1 MKNSISELAENFNLK
16 PTLNFIS
23 NQACE
28 CAKNTALN
36 SASNAAFACVKNT
49 APDGTVNF
57 AFACRFKRNFKFQ
70 NADVRLN
77 SIRGR
82 NLKFYPTSAGFAACN
97 RASAGFA
104 VHSLVAP
111 YSALRVRNRVRNI
124 EKKAA
129 LNLAALVLNLKSAQI
144 PSCAESKALNSV
156 NASAINSYGNSARN
170 FRRNFILNFAE
181 NSTHSSVNSASSL
194 SRASTVDEPNLS
206 SAKSLAD
213 AHTRRLKENFTEIIA
228 KGCGSAHTPQSFGL
242 KNFKARNF
250 AKKSNSAQNSSSARS
265 LNSAQNFD
273 FSQSS
278 NSTQSPAAA
287 QNSASTQN
295 SNSTQS
301 FGQNSNS
308 AQSRAQNPV
317 PPSRLWDLGLLFV
330 AIVWGCTF
338 VPVQRALHS
347 GDVFSFLFWR
357 FLAASIFTY
366 LACLRFGV
374 KFDRGTIRRGVFCGL
389 MLFCDFSCQ
398 TIALDYALSSTV
410 AFILGLNVV
419 IVPFLMLAFFG
430 KKVGAS
436 AFGGAVVALLG
447 LYFLSGAS
455 GAVGFGI
462 GERLTL
468 ISAFAYAL
476 HIVFTG
482 VCARKSNL
490 YGFVIV
496 QFICVCVCALIA
508 AVFAPHAEFE
518 GEIKV
523 LGNLIFSPSFDF
535 VFALVL
541 TSIFATVAAFVIQ
554 TMAQNRGVSEIK
566 TVLIFAL
573 EPVSAG
579 VMGYAFGEKLSALQ
593 ILGAALILAGIL
605 LSELGGL
612 LGAKFA
618 KDRACKKTD
627 RGN

>member
-16 PTLNFIS
+16 PALNFIS

-28 CAKNTALN
+28 RAKNTAPGG
-36 SASNAAFACVKNT
+36 K
-49 APDGTVNF
+49 VNF
-57 AFACRFKRNFKFQ
+57 APAPYLKRNFKFQ
-70 NADVRLN
+70 DANVRLN

-82 NLKFYPTSAGFAACN
+82 NLKFDPALPTFAVRNLVALYSAPHVKNIERKSALNFAA
-97 RASAGFA
+97 
-104 VHSLVAP
+104 L
-111 YSALRVRNRVRNI
+111 
-124 EKKAA
+124 A
-129 LNLAALVLNLKSAQI
+129 LNLNPAQDM
-144 PSCAESKALNSV
+144 SRTENKALNSAKSPET
-156 NASAINSYGNSARN
+156 NPCENSARN
-170 FRRNFILNFAE
+170 FKRNFILNFAK
-181 NSTHSSVNSASSL
+181 NSTHSGANSASPL
-194 SRASTVDEPNLS
+194 SRASAANDPNLILV
-206 SAKSLAD
+206 KSLAD
-213 AHTRRLKENFTEIIA
+213 ANTRRSKKNFTKVIA
-228 KGCGSAHTPQSFGL
+228 NDPCSASTPQSFNCGS
-242 KNFKARNF
+242 ARNPGTPQNSNATQNF
-250 AKKSNSAQNSSSARS
+250 NSAKNLNSTQSSNSAQ
-265 LNSAQNFD
+265 
-273 FSQSS
+273 
-278 NSTQSPAAA
+278 
-287 QNSASTQN
+287 
-295 SNSTQS
+295 S
-301 FGQNSNS
+301 FRQNSNS
-308 AQSRAQNPV
+308 AQSHAQNSV

-374 KFDRGTIRRGVFCGL
+374 KFDRGTIGRGVFCGL

-419 IVPFLMLAFFG
+419 IVPFLMFAFFG

-508 AVFAPHAEFE
+508 AVFTPHAEFE
-518 GEIKV
+518 GEIRV

-579 VMGYAFGEKLSALQ
+579 IMGYAFGEKLSALQ

-618 KDRACKKTD
+618 KDRACEKAD
-627 RGN
+627 RGD

>member
-1 MKNSISELAENFNLK
+1 M
-16 PTLNFIS
+16 
-23 NQACE
+23 
-28 CAKNTALN
+28 
-36 SASNAAFACVKNT
+36 
-49 APDGTVNF
+49 
-57 AFACRFKRNFKFQ
+57 
-70 NADVRLN
+70 
-77 SIRGR
+77 
-82 NLKFYPTSAGFAACN
+82 
-97 RASAGFA
+97 
-104 VHSLVAP
+104 
-111 YSALRVRNRVRNI
+111 
-124 EKKAA
+124 
-129 LNLAALVLNLKSAQI
+129 
-144 PSCAESKALNSV
+144 
-156 NASAINSYGNSARN
+156 
-170 FRRNFILNFAE
+170 
-181 NSTHSSVNSASSL
+181 
-194 SRASTVDEPNLS
+194 
-206 SAKSLAD
+206 
-213 AHTRRLKENFTEIIA
+213 
-228 KGCGSAHTPQSFGL
+228 

-250 AKKSNSAQNSSSARS
+250 AKKSNLAENSSSARS

-273 FSQSS
+273 FAQSS
-278 NSTQSPAAA
+278 DSTQSPATA

-308 AQSRAQNPV
+308 AQNPAQNPA

-374 KFDRGTIRRGVFCGL
+374 KFDRGTIGRGVFCGL

-430 KKVGAS
+430 KKIAAS

-468 ISAFAYAL
+468 VSAFAYAL

-508 AVFAPHAEFE
+508 AVFTPHAEFE

-593 ILGAALILAGIL
+593 ILAAALILAGIL
-605 LSELGGL
+605 LSELGGI

-618 KDRACKKTD
+618 KDRACEKAD
-627 RGN
+627 RGD

>member
-1 MKNSISELAENFNLK
+1 MKNSIPELAENFNSK
-16 PTLNFIS
+16 SVLNFIS

-28 CAKNTALN
+28 RAKNTAPGG
-36 SASNAAFACVKNT
+36 AI
-49 APDGTVNF
+49 NF
-57 AFACRFKRNFKFQ
+57 APTPCLKRNFKFQ
-70 NADVRLN
+70 DTAAELN
-77 SIRGR
+77 FMSVR
-82 NLKFYPTSAGFAACN
+82 NLKFYPTSAGFAARN
-97 RASAGFA
+97 RASVSFA

-111 YSALRVRNRVRNI
+111 YSAPRVKNLER
-124 EKKAA
+124 KSALSSAA
-129 LNLAALVLNLKSAQI
+129 LALNLKSAQI
-144 PSCAESKALNSV
+144 PNCAENKALNFAKV
-156 NASAINSYGNSARN
+156 SAINPYENSARN
-170 FRRNFILNFAE
+170 FRRNFILNCAE
-181 NSTHSSVNSASSL
+181 NSTHSDANSASSL
-194 SRASTVDEPNLS
+194 NRASTVNDSNLS
-206 SAKSLAD
+206 SAKSLAA
-213 AHTRRLKENFTEIIA
+213 AHTRRLKKNFTEAIA
-228 KGCGSAHTPQSFGL
+228 NDPTSAHAPQSFRL
-242 KNFKARNF
+242 KNFKVRNF
-250 AKKSNSAQNSSSARS
+250 AKKSNLTQNSSSARS

-273 FSQSS
+273 FAQSS
-278 NSTQSPAAA
+278 NSTQSPVAA
-287 QNSASTQN
+287 QNSTSTQN
-295 SNSTQS
+295 YTQSSNSEQS
-301 FGQNSNS
+301 FGQNSSS
-308 AQSRAQNPV
+308 AQSRAQNPA

-374 KFDRGTIRRGVFCGL
+374 KFDRGTIGRGVFCGL

-579 VMGYAFGEKLSALQ
+579 IMGYAFGEKLSALQ

-618 KDRACKKTD
+618 KDRACEKAD
-627 RGN
+627 

>member
-1 MKNSISELAENFNLK
+1 MKNSISELAENFNSK
-16 PTLNFIS
+16 SALNFIS
-23 NQACE
+23 NQTC
-28 CAKNTALN
+28 KR
-36 SASNAAFACVKNT
+36 VKDT
-49 APDGTVNF
+49 APGGVINF
-57 AFACRFKRNFKFQ
+57 APASRFKRNFKFKD
-70 NADVRLN
+70 ATAELN
-77 SIRGR
+77 FISVR
-82 NLKFYPTSAGFAACN
+82 NLKFYPTSAGFAARN
-97 RASAGFA
+97 RASVGFA

-111 YSALRVRNRVRNI
+111 YSAPRVRNI
-124 EKKAA
+124 EKKVT
-129 LNLAALVLNLKSAQI
+129 LNFAALVPNLNSAQI
-144 PSCAESKALNSV
+144 LNCAENKALNS
-156 NASAINSYGNSARN
+156 AKAPTINPCENSARN
-170 FRRNFILNFAE
+170 FKRNFILNCAE
-181 NSTHSSVNSASSL
+181 NFTCNGANSASSL
-194 SRASTVDEPNLS
+194 SRASVVDDPNLS
-206 SAKSLAD
+206 SAKSHVA
-213 AHTRRLKENFTEIIA
+213 AHMRRSKKNFTDIIA
-228 KGCGSAHTPQSFGL
+228 KGHGFAQALQGFGL
-242 KNFKARNF
+242 KNFEARNF
-250 AKKSNSAQNSSSARS
+250 AKKSNSAENSSSARS

-273 FSQSS
+273 FAQSS

-287 QNSASTQN
+287 QNSAFTQS
-295 SNSTQS
+295 SNSAQS
-301 FGQNSNS
+301 FGQNSSS
-308 AQSRAQNPV
+308 AQNRAQNPV

-374 KFDRGTIRRGVFCGL
+374 KFDRGTIGRGVFCGL

-419 IVPFLMLAFFG
+419 IVPFLMLTFFG

-496 QFICVCVCALIA
+496 QFVCVCVCALIA
-508 AVFAPHAEFE
+508 AVFTPHAEFE

-554 TMAQNRGVSEIK
+554 TMAQNCGVSEIK

-579 VMGYAFGEKLSALQ
+579 IMGYAFGEKLSALQ

-612 LGAKFA
+612 LGAMFA
-618 KDRACKKTD
+618 KDRACEKTD
-627 RGN
+627 RGD

>member
-1 MKNSISELAENFNLK
+1 MKNSISELAENFNSK
-16 PTLNFIS
+16 SALNFIS

-28 CAKNTALN
+28 CAKNTTSGGA
-36 SASNAAFACVKNT
+36 
-49 APDGTVNF
+49 VNF
-57 AFACRFKRNFKFQ
+57 APAPYLKRNFKFQ
-70 NADVRLN
+70 YAAAELN
-77 SIRGR
+77 FMSRR
-82 NLKFYPTSAGFAACN
+82 NLKFYPASVGFTACN
-97 RASAGFA
+97 RASASFA
-104 VHSLVAP
+104 AHSLVAP
-111 YSALRVRNRVRNI
+111 YSALRVKNLER
-124 EKKAA
+124 KSALSSAA
-129 LNLAALVLNLKSAQI
+129 LSPNLKSAQI
-144 PSCAESKALNSV
+144 PNCVENKALNFAKASV
-156 NASAINSYGNSARN
+156 INLRKNSAKN
-170 FRRNFILNFAE
+170 FKRNFILNFAE
-181 NSTHSSVNSASSL
+181 NSTHSGTNSASLL
-194 SRASTVDEPNLS
+194 SRASVVDEPNLS
-206 SAKSLAD
+206 LAKSLAA
-213 AHTRRLKENFTEIIA
+213 AHTRRLKKNFTEIIA
-228 KGCGSAHTPQSFGL
+228 KGHGSVHMPQSFGL

-250 AKKSNSAQNSSSARS
+250 AKKSNSAENSSSARS

-273 FSQSS
+273 FARSS

-295 SNSTQS
+295 CTQSSNSTQS

-308 AQSRAQNPV
+308 AQNPAQNPA

-374 KFDRGTIRRGVFCGL
+374 KFDRGTIGRGVFCGL

-455 GAVGFGI
+455 GAVRFGI

-468 ISAFAYAL
+468 VSAFAYAL

-496 QFICVCVCALIA
+496 QFLCVCVCALIA

-579 VMGYAFGEKLSALQ
+579 IMGYAFGEKLGALQ
-593 ILGAALILAGIL
+593 IFDAALILAGIL

-618 KDRACKKTD
+618 KDRACEKAD
-627 RGN
+627 RGD

>member
-1 MKNSISELAENFNLK
+1 MKNSILEPAEIFNSK
-16 PTLNFIS
+16 PALNFIS
-23 NQACE
+23 NRVRE
-28 CAKNTALN
+28 CANNTTRGD
-36 SASNAAFACVKNT
+36 AA
-49 APDGTVNF
+49 NF
-57 AFACRFKRNFKFQ
+57 APAPCFKRNFKFQ
-70 NADVRLN
+70 DADARLN

-82 NLKFYPTSAGFAACN
+82 NLKFYPASAGFAARN
-97 RASAGFA
+97 RASCD
-104 VHSLVAP
+104 
-111 YSALRVRNRVRNI
+111 
-124 EKKAA
+124 
-129 LNLAALVLNLKSAQI
+129 LAALYSAPHVKNIERKST
-144 PSCAESKALNSV
+144 LNSV
-156 NASAINSYGNSARN
+156 KVSVINPCKNSTRN
-170 FRRNFILNFAE
+170 FRQNFILNFMG
-181 NSTHSSVNSASSL
+181 NSTHSGANSASSL
-194 SRASTVDEPNLS
+194 NRASVVDEPNLS
-206 SAKSLAD
+206 PAKSLAT
-213 AHTRRLKENFTEIIA
+213 AHMRRLKKNFTDILANDPVSASAPQPQRSNYGAALSPGAPQNFNTTQNFNSA
-228 KGCGSAHTPQSFGL
+228 KNLNSTKS
-242 KNFKARNF
+242 
-250 AKKSNSAQNSSSARS
+250 SNSA
-265 LNSAQNFD
+265 
-273 FSQSS
+273 
-278 NSTQSPAAA
+278 
-287 QNSASTQN
+287 
-295 SNSTQS
+295 QS
-301 FGQNSNS
+301 FGQNSS
-308 AQSRAQNPV
+308 SVRSRAQNPA

-374 KFDRGTIRRGVFCGL
+374 KFDRGTIGRGVFCGL

-430 KKVGAS
+430 KKIAAS
-436 AFGGAVVALLG
+436 AFGGAATALLG

-468 ISAFAYAL
+468 VSAFAYAL

-508 AVFAPHAEFE
+508 AVFTPHAEFE

-579 VMGYAFGEKLSALQ
+579 IMGYAFGEKLSALQ

-618 KDRACKKTD
+618 KDRACEKAD
-627 RGN
+627 RGD

>member
-28 CAKNTALN
+28 CAKNTAP
-36 SASNAAFACVKNT
+36 SGA
-49 APDGTVNF
+49 VNF
-57 AFACRFKRNFKFQ
+57 APTPYLKRNFKFQ
-70 NADVRLN
+70 DAAAELN
-77 SIRGR
+77 FMSVR
-82 NLKFYPTSAGFAACN
+82 NLKFYPTSAGFAARN
-97 RASAGFA
+97 RASVGFA

-111 YSALRVRNRVRNI
+111 YSALRVKNLER
-124 EKKAA
+124 KSALSSAA
-129 LNLAALVLNLKSAQI
+129 LAPNLKSAKI
-144 PSCAESKALNSV
+144 PNCVENKALNS
-156 NASAINSYGNSARN
+156 AKAYKTDPCENSAKN
-170 FRRNFILNFAE
+170 FKRNFILNCAE
-181 NSTHSSVNSASSL
+181 NFTCNGANSASSL
-194 SRASTVDEPNLS
+194 NRASAVDEPNLS
-206 SAKSLAD
+206 PAKSLAA
-213 AHTRRLKENFTEIIA
+213 AHTRRLKKNFTEIIA
-228 KGCGSAHTPQSFGL
+228 KDHGSAHAPQSFGL

-250 AKKSNSAQNSSSARS
+250 AKKSNSAENSSSARS
-265 LNSAQNFD
+265 LNFAQNFD
-273 FSQSS
+273 FAQSS
-278 NSTQSPAAA
+278 DSTQSPAAA

-295 SNSTQS
+295 CTQSSNSEQS

-308 AQSRAQNPV
+308 AQNPAQNPA

-374 KFDRGTIRRGVFCGL
+374 KFDRGTIGRGVFCGL

-468 ISAFAYAL
+468 VSAFAYVL

-523 LGNLIFSPSFDF
+523 LRNLIFSPSFDF

-579 VMGYAFGEKLSALQ
+579 IMGYAFGEKLSALQ

-618 KDRACKKTD
+618 KDRACEKAD
-627 RGN
+627 RGD

>member
-1 MKNSISELAENFNLK
+1 MKNSISELAENFDSK
-16 PTLNFIS
+16 SALNFIS
-23 NQACE
+23 NRVHE
-28 CAKNTALN
+28 CANNTARGG
-36 SASNAAFACVKNT
+36 A
-49 APDGTVNF
+49 VNF
-57 AFACRFKRNFKFQ
+57 APASRFKRNFKFKD
-70 NADVRLN
+70 AAAELN
-77 SIRGR
+77 FMSVR
-82 NLKFYPTSAGFAACN
+82 NLKFYP
-97 RASAGFA
+97 ASVGFA
-104 VHSLVAP
+104 VHNRTSVGFAVHNLVAL
-111 YSALRVRNRVRNI
+111 YSAPRVRNI
-124 EKKAA
+124 ERKSALNSAA
-129 LNLAALVLNLKSAQI
+129 LALNLKSAQI
-144 PSCAESKALNSV
+144 PSCAENKALNPAKS
-156 NASAINSYGNSARN
+156 SKTDPCENSAKN
-170 FRRNFILNFAE
+170 FKRNFILNFIG
-181 NSTHSSVNSASSL
+181 NSTHSGANSASSL
-194 SRASTVDEPNLS
+194 NRASVVDEPNLS
-206 SAKSLAD
+206 PAKSLAA
-213 AHTRRLKENFTEIIA
+213 AHTRRSKKNFTEVIA
-228 KGCGSAHTPQSFGL
+228 SDHGSAHTPQSFGL
-242 KNFKARNF
+242 KNFKVRNF

-273 FSQSS
+273 FAQSS

-295 SNSTQS
+295 YTKSSNSAQS

-308 AQSRAQNPV
+308 AQSRAQNPA

-374 KFDRGTIRRGVFCGL
+374 KFDRGTIGRGVFCGL

-618 KDRACKKTD
+618 KDRACKKAD
-627 RGN
+627 RGD

>member
-1 MKNSISELAENFNLK
+1 MKNSISELAENFNSK
-16 PTLNFIS
+16 SALNFIS
-23 NQACE
+23 NRVRE
-28 CAKNTALN
+28 CANNTARGG
-36 SASNAAFACVKNT
+36 AA
-49 APDGTVNF
+49 NF
-57 AFACRFKRNFKFQ
+57 APASRFKRNFKFQ
-70 NADVRLN
+70 DAVAELN
-77 SIRGR
+77 FIRGR
-82 NLKFYPTSAGFAACN
+82 NLKFYPTSAGFAVRN
-97 RASAGFA
+97 RASVGFA

-111 YSALRVRNRVRNI
+111 YSAPRVKNLKR
-124 EKKAA
+124 KSA
-129 LNLAALVLNLKSAQI
+129 LSSATLSRNLKSAQI
-144 PSCAESKALNSV
+144 LSCAENKALNS
-156 NASAINSYGNSARN
+156 AKSPTINPCENSARN
-170 FRRNFILNFAE
+170 FKRNFILNFAE
-181 NSTHSSVNSASSL
+181 NFTCNGADSESSL
-194 SRASTVDEPNLS
+194 NRASAVDEPNLS
-206 SAKSLAD
+206 PAKNLAA
-213 AHTRRLKENFTEIIA
+213 AHTRRLKKNFTELIA
-228 KGCGSAHTPQSFGL
+228 KGHGSAHAPQGFNYG
-242 KNFKARNF
+242 
-250 AKKSNSAQNSSSARS
+250 SALSPGASQNS
-265 LNSAQNFD
+265 N
-273 FSQSS
+273 
-278 NSTQSPAAA
+278 T
-287 QNSASTQN
+287 TQN
-295 SNSTQS
+295 SNSAKNLNSTQSSNSVQS
-301 FGQNSNS
+301 FGQNSSS
-308 AQSRAQNPV
+308 AQSRAQNPA

-338 VPVQRALHS
+338 VPVQQALHS

-374 KFDRGTIRRGVFCGL
+374 KFDRGTIGRGVFCGL

-436 AFGGAVVALLG
+436 AFGGAVVAFLG

-468 ISAFAYAL
+468 VSAFAYAL

-496 QFICVCVCALIA
+496 QFICVCICTLIA
-508 AVFAPHAEFE
+508 AVFTPHAEFE
-518 GEIKV
+518 GEIRV
-523 LGNLIFSPSFDF
+523 VGNLIFSPNFDF

-618 KDRACKKTD
+618 KDRACEKAD
-627 RGN
+627 RGD

>member
-1 MKNSISELAENFNLK
+1 MKNSISEPAENFNSK
-16 PTLNFIS
+16 SALNFILDPVR
-23 NQACE
+23 E
-28 CAKNTALN
+28 RAKNTALN
-36 SASNAAFACVKNT
+36 SASNAAFACAKNT
-49 APDGTVNF
+49 ARGGAVNF
-57 AFACRFKRNFKFQ
+57 ASTLRFKRNFKFQ
-70 NADVRLN
+70 DAVAELN
-77 SIRGR
+77 FIRGR
-82 NLKFYPTSAGFAACN
+82 NLKFYPASAGFAARN
-97 RASAGFA
+97 
-104 VHSLVAP
+104 LVAL
-111 YSALRVRNRVRNI
+111 YSAPRVRNI
-124 EKKAA
+124 ERKSALNSAALA
-129 LNLAALVLNLKSAQI
+129 LNLKPTQI
-144 PSCAESKALNSV
+144 PSCAENKTLNSIKSPKT
-156 NASAINSYGNSARN
+156 NPCENSARN
-170 FRRNFILNFAE
+170 FKRNFILNFTK
-181 NSTHSSVNSASSL
+181 NSTRDGANSADLPSRSSAVNNL
-194 SRASTVDEPNLS
+194 NLS
-206 SAKSLAD
+206 FAK
-213 AHTRRLKENFTEIIA
+213 RRAAACVQRSKKNFTNVLA
-228 KGCGSAHTPQSFGL
+228 NDPCSASTPQSFNYSPARSPGTPRNSNTTQ
-242 KNFKARNF
+242 NF
-250 AKKSNSAQNSSSARS
+250 NSAKN
-265 LNSAQNFD
+265 LNST
-273 FSQSS
+273 QSS
-278 NSTQSPAAA
+278 NSA
-287 QNSASTQN
+287 
-295 SNSTQS
+295 QS
-301 FGQNSNS
+301 FGQNSS
-308 AQSRAQNPV
+308 SVRSRAQNPV

-374 KFDRGTIRRGVFCGL
+374 KFDRGTIGRGVFCGL

-419 IVPFLMLAFFG
+419 IVPFLMLTFFG

-455 GAVGFGI
+455 SVGFGI

-468 ISAFAYAL
+468 VSAFAYAL

-508 AVFAPHAEFE
+508 AVFTPHAQFE
-518 GEIKV
+518 GEIRV
-523 LGNLIFSPSFDF
+523 VGNLIFSPSFDF

-618 KDRACKKTD
+618 KDRACEKAD
-627 RGN
+627 RGD

>member
-1 MKNSISELAENFNLK
+1 MKNSISEPAENFNSK
-16 PTLNFIS
+16 SALNFIS
-23 NQACE
+23 DPVRKR
-28 CAKNTALN
+28 AKNTALN
-36 SASNAAFACVKNT
+36 STSNVAFTCAKNT
-49 APDGTVNF
+49 APDGAVNF
-57 AFACRFKRNFKFQ
+57 APASRFKRNFKFQ
-70 NADVRLN
+70 DANVRLN

-82 NLKFYPTSAGFAACN
+82 NLKFDPASAGFAARN
-97 RASAGFA
+97 RASYELA
-104 VHSLVAP
+104 AP
-111 YSALRVRNRVRNI
+111 YSAPYVKNPGRKSALSS
-124 EKKAA
+124 AALA
-129 LNLAALVLNLKSAQI
+129 LNLKPAQI
-144 PSCAESKALNSV
+144 PSYAENRALNS
-156 NASAINSYGNSARN
+156 AKFSKTDPCKNSTKN
-170 FRRNFILNFAE
+170 FKRNFILNFAE
-181 NSTHSSVNSASSL
+181 NSTHSGTNSASLL
-194 SRASTVDEPNLS
+194 SRASVVDELNLS
-206 SAKSLAD
+206 PTKSLAA
-213 AHTRRLKENFTEIIA
+213 AHTRRLKKNFTKVIA
-228 KGCGSAHTPQSFGL
+228 NDPCSASTPQSFNYGAARSHGAPQ
-242 KNFKARNF
+242 NFNTTQNF
-250 AKKSNSAQNSSSARS
+250 NSAKN
-265 LNSAQNFD
+265 LN
-273 FSQSS
+273 
-278 NSTQSPAAA
+278 
-287 QNSASTQN
+287 STQN
-295 SNSTQS
+295 SDSAQS

-308 AQSRAQNPV
+308 VQNHAQNPA

-374 KFDRGTIRRGVFCGL
+374 KFDRGTIGRGAFCGL

-419 IVPFLMLAFFG
+419 IVPFLMLTFFG

-508 AVFAPHAEFE
+508 AVFTPHAEFE

-579 VMGYAFGEKLSALQ
+579 IMGYAFGEKLSALQ

-618 KDRACKKTD
+618 KDRAYEKAD
-627 RGN
+627 RGD

>member
-1 MKNSISELAENFNLK
+1 MKNSISELAENFNSK
-16 PTLNFIS
+16 STLNFIS

-28 CAKNTALN
+28 RAKNTA
-36 SASNAAFACVKNT
+36 SGGA
-49 APDGTVNF
+49 VNF
-57 AFACRFKRNFKFQ
+57 ALASRFKRNFKFKD
-70 NADVRLN
+70 ATAELN
-77 SIRGR
+77 FIRGR
-82 NLKFYPTSAGFAACN
+82 NLKFYPASAGFAARN
-97 RASAGFA
+97 RASVGFV
-104 VHSLVAP
+104 VHSLVAF
-111 YSALRVRNRVRNI
+111 YSALRVKNLKR
-124 EKKAA
+124 KPA
-129 LNLAALVLNLKSAQI
+129 LNSATLVLNLKSVQI
-144 PSCAESKALNSV
+144 PNCAENKALNSAKV
-156 NASAINSYGNSARN
+156 SAINPCENSARN
-170 FRRNFILNFAE
+170 FKRNFILNCAE
-181 NSTHSSVNSASSL
+181 NSTHSGANSSSL
-194 SRASTVDEPNLS
+194 LSCASAVDEPNLS
-206 SAKSLAD
+206 LAKSLDA
-213 AHTRRLKENFTEIIA
+213 AHTRRLKKNFTELIA
-228 KGCGSAHTPQSFGL
+228 SGHGSAHAPQSFGL
-242 KNFKARNF
+242 KNFKVRNF

-273 FSQSS
+273 FAQSS

-295 SNSTQS
+295 YTKSSNFAQS

-308 AQSRAQNPV
+308 VQSRAQNPV

-374 KFDRGTIRRGVFCGL
+374 KFDRGTIGRGVFCGL

-508 AVFAPHAEFE
+508 AVFTPHAQFE

-618 KDRACKKTD
+618 KDRACKKAD
-627 RGN
+627 RGD

>member
-1 MKNSISELAENFNLK
+1 MKNSILEPAENFNSK
-16 PTLNFIS
+16 PALNFIS
-23 NQACE
+23 NQTCE
-28 CAKNTALN
+28 RAKNTAPGG
-36 SASNAAFACVKNT
+36 K
-49 APDGTVNF
+49 VNF
-57 AFACRFKRNFKFQ
+57 APASRFKRNFEFKD
-70 NADVRLN
+70 ATAELN
-77 SIRGR
+77 FMSVR
-82 NLKFYPTSAGFAACN
+82 NLKFYPASAGFAARN
-97 RASAGFA
+97 SASVGFA
-104 VHSLVAP
+104 VHNLVAL
-111 YSALRVRNRVRNI
+111 YSAPRVRNI
-124 EKKAA
+124 ERKSALHFAA
-129 LNLAALVLNLKSAQI
+129 LALNLKSAQDM
-144 PSCAESKALNSV
+144 SRTENKALNSAKV
-156 NASAINSYGNSARN
+156 SVINPCENFARN
-170 FRRNFILNFAE
+170 FKRNFILNFAE
-181 NSTHSSVNSASSL
+181 NFTHSGANSASPL
-194 SRASTVDEPNLS
+194 SRASVVDELNLS
-206 SAKSLAD
+206 PAKSLAT
-213 AHTRRLKENFTEIIA
+213 AHMRRSK
-228 KGCGSAHTPQSFGL
+228 
-242 KNFKARNF
+242 KNFIETLANDPASASAPQPQRSNYGAALSHGAPQNSNTTQNF
-250 AKKSNSAQNSSSARS
+250 NSAKN
-265 LNSAQNFD
+265 LNST
-273 FSQSS
+273 QSS
-278 NSTQSPAAA
+278 NSA
-287 QNSASTQN
+287 
-295 SNSTQS
+295 QS

-308 AQSRAQNPV
+308 TQNHAQNPV

-374 KFDRGTIRRGVFCGL
+374 KFDRGTIGRGVFCGL

-455 GAVGFGI
+455 AVGFGI

-468 ISAFAYAL
+468 VSAFAYAL

-508 AVFAPHAEFE
+508 AVFTPHVQFE
-518 GEIKV
+518 GEIRV
-523 LGNLIFSPSFDF
+523 VGNLIFSLNFDF

-579 VMGYAFGEKLSALQ
+579 IMGYTFGEKLSALQ

-618 KDRACKKTD
+618 KNRACEKAD
-627 RGN
+627 RGD

>member
-1 MKNSISELAENFNLK
+1 MKNSIPEPAENFNSG
-16 PTLNFIS
+16 PALNFILDPVR
-23 NQACE
+23 E
-28 CAKNTALN
+28 RAKNTALN
-36 SASNAAFACVKNT
+36 SASNAAFACVKDT
-49 APDGTVNF
+49 ARGDAANF
-57 AFACRFKRNFKFQ
+57 APVLCLKRNFKFQ
-70 NADVRLN
+70 DADVRLN
-77 SIRGR
+77 FICGR
-82 NLKFYPTSAGFAACN
+82 NLKFYPALAGFAA
-97 RASAGFA
+97 R
-104 VHSLVAP
+104 SLVAL
-111 YSALRVRNRVRNI
+111 YSASHVKNLERKSALSSAVL
-124 EKKAA
+124 A
-129 LNLAALVLNLKSAQI
+129 LNLKPAQI
-144 PSCAESKALNSV
+144 PSCAETEALNSAKV
-156 NASAINSYGNSARN
+156 SVINPCENFARN
-170 FRRNFILNFAE
+170 FKQNFILNFAK
-181 NSTHSSVNSASSL
+181 NFTRDGANSAYSL
-194 SRASTVDEPNLS
+194 SRASAANDPNLS
-206 SAKSLAD
+206 LAKSLA
-213 AHTRRLKENFTEIIA
+213 AAYTQRSEKNFTEVLA
-228 KGCGSAHTPQSFGL
+228 NDPCSASAPQSFNYG
-242 KNFKARNF
+242 
-250 AKKSNSAQNSSSARS
+250 SARS
-265 LNSAQNFD
+265 HGAPQNFNTTQNFNSAKNLNST
-273 FSQSS
+273 QSS
-278 NSTQSPAAA
+278 NSTN
-287 QNSASTQN
+287 NSDFAKNSNSTQN
-295 SNSTQS
+295 SDSAQS

-374 KFDRGTIRRGVFCGL
+374 KFDRGTIGRGVFCGL

-430 KKVGAS
+430 KKIGAS
-436 AFGGAVVALLG
+436 AFGGAATALLG

-455 GAVGFGI
+455 AVGFGI

-508 AVFAPHAEFE
+508 AVFVPHAEFE

-523 LGNLIFSPSFDF
+523 LGNLIFSPSSDF

-579 VMGYAFGEKLSALQ
+579 IMGYAFGEKLSALQ

-618 KDRACKKTD
+618 KDRACEKAD
-627 RGN
+627 RGD

>member
-1 MKNSISELAENFNLK
+1 MS
-16 PTLNFIS
+16 
-23 NQACE
+23 
-28 CAKNTALN
+28 
-36 SASNAAFACVKNT
+36 V
-49 APDGTVNF
+49 
-57 AFACRFKRNFKFQ
+57 
-70 NADVRLN
+70 
-77 SIRGR
+77 R
-82 NLKFYPTSAGFAACN
+82 NLKFYPTSAGFAARN

-104 VHSLVAP
+104 VHNLVAL
-111 YSALRVRNRVRNI
+111 YSAPRVRNI
-124 EKKAA
+124 ERKSALNSAA
-129 LNLAALVLNLKSAQI
+129 LALNLKSAQI
-144 PSCAESKALNSV
+144 PSCAENKALNPAKS
-156 NASAINSYGNSARN
+156 SKTDPCENSAKN
-170 FRRNFILNFAE
+170 FKRNFILNFIG
-181 NSTHSSVNSASSL
+181 NSTHSGANSASSL
-194 SRASTVDEPNLS
+194 NRASVVDEPNLS
-206 SAKSLAD
+206 PAKSLAA
-213 AHTRRLKENFTEIIA
+213 AHTRRSKKNFTEVIA
-228 KGCGSAHTPQSFGL
+228 SDHGSAHTPQSFGL

-250 AKKSNSAQNSSSARS
+250 AKKSNSAENSSSARS
-265 LNSAQNFD
+265 LNFAQNFD
-273 FSQSS
+273 FAQSS
-278 NSTQSPAAA
+278 DSTQSPATA

-295 SNSTQS
+295 YTKSSNSAQS

-374 KFDRGTIRRGVFCGL
+374 KFDRGTIERGVFCGL

-419 IVPFLMLAFFG
+419 IVPFLMLTFFG

-490 YGFVIV
+490 YSFVIV

-518 GEIKV
+518 DEIKV

-618 KDRACKKTD
+618 KDRACEKAD
-627 RGN
+627 RGD

>member
-1 MKNSISELAENFNLK
+1 MKNSISELAENFNSK
-16 PTLNFIS
+16 PALNFIS

-28 CAKNTALN
+28 RAKNTAPGG
-36 SASNAAFACVKNT
+36 K
-49 APDGTVNF
+49 VNF
-57 AFACRFKRNFKFQ
+57 APAPYLKRNFKFQ
-70 NADVRLN
+70 DAAAELN
-77 SIRGR
+77 FIRER
-82 NLKFYPTSAGFAACN
+82 NLKFYPASARFAARN
-97 RASAGFA
+97 RASVSFA

-111 YSALRVRNRVRNI
+111 YSALRVKNLER
-124 EKKAA
+124 KSA
-129 LNLAALVLNLKSAQI
+129 LNFAALVPNLNSAQI
-144 PSCAESKALNSV
+144 PNCAENKALNF
-156 NASAINSYGNSARN
+156 AKAPTINPCENSARN

-181 NSTHSSVNSASSL
+181 NFIRNGANSASSL
-194 SRASTVDEPNLS
+194 SRVSAVNDPNLS
-206 SAKSLAD
+206 PAKSLAA
-213 AHTRRLKENFTEIIA
+213 AHTRRSKKNFTETLVNDPA
-228 KGCGSAHTPQSFGL
+228 SASAPQSFGL
-242 KNFKARNF
+242 KNFKAQNF
-250 AKKSNSAQNSSSARS
+250 AKKSNSAENSSSARS

-273 FSQSS
+273 FAQSS

-295 SNSTQS
+295 CTQSSNSVQS
-301 FGQNSNS
+301 FGQNSSS
-308 AQSRAQNPV
+308 AQSRAQNPA

-374 KFDRGTIRRGVFCGL
+374 KFDRGTIGRGVFCGL

-508 AVFAPHAEFE
+508 AVFVPHAEFE

-523 LGNLIFSPSFDF
+523 LGNLIFSPNFDF

-579 VMGYAFGEKLSALQ
+579 IMGYAFGEKLSALQ

-618 KDRACKKTD
+618 KDRACEKAD
-627 RGN
+627 RGD

>member
-1 MKNSISELAENFNLK
+1 M
-16 PTLNFIS
+16 
-23 NQACE
+23 
-28 CAKNTALN
+28 
-36 SASNAAFACVKNT
+36 
-49 APDGTVNF
+49 
-57 AFACRFKRNFKFQ
+57 
-70 NADVRLN
+70 
-77 SIRGR
+77 
-82 NLKFYPTSAGFAACN
+82 
-97 RASAGFA
+97 
-104 VHSLVAP
+104 
-111 YSALRVRNRVRNI
+111 
-124 EKKAA
+124 
-129 LNLAALVLNLKSAQI
+129 
-144 PSCAESKALNSV
+144 
-156 NASAINSYGNSARN
+156 
-170 FRRNFILNFAE
+170 
-181 NSTHSSVNSASSL
+181 
-194 SRASTVDEPNLS
+194 
-206 SAKSLAD
+206 
-213 AHTRRLKENFTEIIA
+213 
-228 KGCGSAHTPQSFGL
+228 
-242 KNFKARNF
+242 
-250 AKKSNSAQNSSSARS
+250 
-265 LNSAQNFD
+265 
-273 FSQSS
+273 
-278 NSTQSPAAA
+278 
-287 QNSASTQN
+287 
-295 SNSTQS
+295 
-301 FGQNSNS
+301 
-308 AQSRAQNPV
+308 
-317 PPSRLWDLGLLFV
+317 
-330 AIVWGCTF
+330 
-338 VPVQRALHS
+338 
-347 GDVFSFLFWR
+347 
-357 FLAASIFTY
+357 AASIFTY

-374 KFDRGTIRRGVFCGL
+374 KFDRGTIGRGVFCGL

-508 AVFAPHAEFE
+508 AVFTPHAEFE
-518 GEIKV
+518 GEIRV
-523 LGNLIFSPSFDF
+523 VGNLIFSLSFDF

-579 VMGYAFGEKLSALQ
+579 IMGYAFGEKLSALQ

-612 LGAKFA
+612 LGAKFT
-618 KDRACKKTD
+618 KDRACEKAD
-627 RGN
+627 RGD

>member
-1 MKNSISELAENFNLK
+1 MKNSISELAENFNSK
-16 PTLNFIS
+16 PALNFIS

-28 CAKNTALN
+28 RAKNTALN
-36 SASNAAFACVKNT
+36 SASNAAFACAKNT
-49 APDGTVNF
+49 ARGDAANF
-57 AFACRFKRNFKFQ
+57 APVLCLKRNFKFQ
-70 NADVRLN
+70 DAASELN
-77 SIRGR
+77 FIRGR
-82 NLKFYPTSAGFAACN
+82 NLKFYPALAGFAA
-97 RASAGFA
+97 R
-104 VHSLVAP
+104 SLVAP
-111 YSALRVRNRVRNI
+111 YYALRVKNLER
-124 EKKAA
+124 KSALSSAA
-129 LNLAALVLNLKSAQI
+129 LSPNLKSAQI
-144 PSCAESKALNSV
+144 PNCAENKALNSAKV
-156 NASAINSYGNSARN
+156 SIINPCENSARN
-170 FRRNFILNFAE
+170 FKRNFILNFAK
-181 NSTHSSVNSASSL
+181 NSTHSGANSASSL
-194 SRASTVDEPNLS
+194 NRASVANDPNLS
-206 SAKSLAD
+206 LAKSLAV
-213 AHTRRLKENFTEIIA
+213 AYMQRSEKNFTKVLA
-228 KGCGSAHTPQSFGL
+228 NDPCSASAPQSFNYG
-242 KNFKARNF
+242 
-250 AKKSNSAQNSSSARS
+250 SARS
-265 LNSAQNFD
+265 HGAPQNSNAIQNFNSAKNLNST
-273 FSQSS
+273 QSS
-278 NSTQSPAAA
+278 NSTQ
-287 QNSASTQN
+287 NSDS
-295 SNSTQS
+295 SQS

-308 AQSRAQNPV
+308 VQSRAQNPV
-317 PPSRLWDLGLLFV
+317 LPSRLWDLGLLFV

-374 KFDRGTIRRGVFCGL
+374 KFDRGTIGRGVFCGL

-508 AVFAPHAEFE
+508 AVFTPHAEFE
-518 GEIKV
+518 GEIRV

-535 VFALVL
+535 VLALVL

-579 VMGYAFGEKLSALQ
+579 IMGYAFGEKLSALQ

-618 KDRACKKTD
+618 KDRAREKAN
-627 RGN
+627 RGD

>member
-1 MKNSISELAENFNLK
+1 MKNSILEPAENFNSK
-16 PTLNFIS
+16 PALNFIS
-23 NQACE
+23 NRVRE
-28 CAKNTALN
+28 CANNTARGG
-36 SASNAAFACVKNT
+36 A
-49 APDGTVNF
+49 VNF
-57 AFACRFKRNFKFQ
+57 APAPRLKRNFKFQ
-70 NADVRLN
+70 YAAAKLN
-77 SIRGR
+77 FISVR
-82 NLKFYPTSAGFAACN
+82 NLKFYPTSAGFAARN
-97 RASAGFA
+97 RASVGFA
-104 VHSLVAP
+104 MHSLIAP
-111 YSALRVRNRVRNI
+111 YSALRVKNLER
-124 EKKAA
+124 KSALSSAA
-129 LNLAALVLNLKSAQI
+129 LSPNLKSAQI
-144 PSCAESKALNSV
+144 PNCAENKALNS
-156 NASAINSYGNSARN
+156 AKAPTINPCENSARN
-170 FRRNFILNFAE
+170 FKRNFMG
-181 NSTHSSVNSASSL
+181 NSTHSSANSESSL
-194 SRASTVDEPNLS
+194 NRASAVDEPNLS
-206 SAKSLAD
+206 PAKSLAA
-213 AHTRRLKENFTEIIA
+213 AHTRRSKKNFTDIIA
-228 KGCGSAHTPQSFGL
+228 KGHGFAQALQGFGL
-242 KNFKARNF
+242 KNFEARNF
-250 AKKSNSAQNSSSARS
+250 AKKSNSAENSSSARS
-265 LNSAQNFD
+265 LNFAQNFD
-273 FSQSS
+273 FAQSS
-278 NSTQSPAAA
+278 DSTQSPAAA

-295 SNSTQS
+295 CTQSSNSAQS

-308 AQSRAQNPV
+308 AQNPV

-374 KFDRGTIRRGVFCGL
+374 KFDRGTIGRGVFCGL

-430 KKVGAS
+430 KKIGAS

-462 GERLTL
+462 GERLSL

-482 VCARKSNL
+482 VCARKSNI

-496 QFICVCVCALIA
+496 QFLCVCICALIA
-508 AVFAPHAEFE
+508 AVFTPHAEFE
-518 GEIKV
+518 GEIRV

-579 VMGYAFGEKLSALQ
+579 IMGYAFGEKLSALQ
-593 ILGAALILAGIL
+593 ILGATLILAGIL
-605 LSELGGL
+605 LSELGWL

-618 KDRACKKTD
+618 KDRACEKTD
-627 RGN
+627 RGD

>member
-1 MKNSISELAENFNLK
+1 MKNSISEPAENFNSE
-16 PTLNFIS
+16 PALNFIS
-23 NQACE
+23 DPVRE
-28 CAKNTALN
+28 RAKNTALN

-49 APDGTVNF
+49 ALCGAANF
-57 AFACRFKRNFKFQ
+57 ASALLFKRNFKFQ
-70 NADVRLN
+70 DANVRLN

-82 NLKFYPTSAGFAACN
+82 NLKFYP
-97 RASAGFA
+97 ASVGFA

-111 YSALRVRNRVRNI
+111 YSAPRVRNI
-124 EKKAA
+124 EKKVA
-129 LNLAALVLNLKSAQI
+129 LNFAALVLNLKSAQI
-144 PSCAESKALNSV
+144 PNCTENKALNSV
-156 NASAINSYGNSARN
+156 NASAINPCENSAKNFKRN
-170 FRRNFILNFAE
+170 FMG
-181 NSTHSSVNSASSL
+181 NSTHSSANSESSL
-194 SRASTVDEPNLS
+194 NRASAVDEPNLS
-206 SAKSLAD
+206 PVKSLAA
-213 AHTRRLKENFTEIIA
+213 AHTRRSKKNFTEVFA
-228 KGCGSAHTPQSFGL
+228 NDPGSARMPQSFG
-242 KNFKARNF
+242 
-250 AKKSNSAQNSSSARS
+250 SNSM
-265 LNSAQNFD
+265 
-273 FSQSS
+273 QSS
-278 NSTQSPAAA
+278 NSTN
-287 QNSASTQN
+287 NSDFAKN

-301 FGQNSNS
+301 FGQNSSS
-308 AQSRAQNPV
+308 AQNRAQNPA

-374 KFDRGTIRRGVFCGL
+374 KFDRGTIGRGVFCGL

-468 ISAFAYAL
+468 VSAFAYAL

-496 QFICVCVCALIA
+496 QFICVCVCALIT

-523 LGNLIFSPSFDF
+523 LRNLIFSPNFDF

-554 TMAQNRGVSEIK
+554 TMAQNRGISEIK

-579 VMGYAFGEKLSALQ
+579 IMGYAFGEKLSALQ

-618 KDRACKKTD
+618 KDRACEKAD
-627 RGN
+627 RGD

>member
-1 MKNSISELAENFNLK
+1 MKNSIPELAENFNSK
-16 PTLNFIS
+16 SVLNFIS
-23 NQACE
+23 NQTCKR
-28 CAKNTALN
+28 AKNTARGG
-36 SASNAAFACVKNT
+36 A
-49 APDGTVNF
+49 VNF
-57 AFACRFKRNFKFQ
+57 APAPYLKRNFKFQ
-70 NADVRLN
+70 YVAAELN
-77 SIRGR
+77 FMSVR
-82 NLKFYPTSAGFAACN
+82 NLKFYPASAGFAARN
-97 RASAGFA
+97 RASTGFA
-104 VHSLVAP
+104 VRSLVTFYSTP
-111 YSALRVRNRVRNI
+111 RVKNLERKSALSS
-124 EKKAA
+124 AA
-129 LNLAALVLNLKSAQI
+129 LSPNLKSAQI
-144 PSCAESKALNSV
+144 PSCAENKALNSAK
-156 NASAINSYGNSARN
+156 ASAINPCENSAKN
-170 FRRNFILNFAE
+170 FKRNFILNFMG
-181 NSTHSSVNSASSL
+181 NSTHSGANSASLL
-194 SRASTVDEPNLS
+194 SRASVVDETNLS
-206 SAKSLAD
+206 PAKSLAD
-213 AHTRRLKENFTEIIA
+213 AHTRRLKKNFTELIA
-228 KGCGSAHTPQSFGL
+228 SGHGSAHAPQSFGL
-242 KNFKARNF
+242 KNFKVRNF

-273 FSQSS
+273 FAQSS
-278 NSTQSPAAA
+278 NSTQSPTAA

-295 SNSTQS
+295 CTQSSNSMQS
-301 FGQNSNS
+301 FGQNSSS

-357 FLAASIFTY
+357 FLAASVFTY

-374 KFDRGTIRRGVFCGL
+374 KFDRGTIGRGVFCGL

-430 KKVGAS
+430 KKIGAS

-508 AVFAPHAEFE
+508 AVFVPHAEFE

-523 LGNLIFSPSFDF
+523 FGNLIFSPNFDF

-605 LSELGGL
+605 LSELGGI

-618 KDRACKKTD
+618 KDRACEKAD
-627 RGN
+627 RGD

>member
-1 MKNSISELAENFNLK
+1 MKNSISEPAENFNSK
-16 PTLNFIS
+16 SALNFIS
-23 NQACE
+23 NQVCE
-28 CAKNTALN
+28 CAENTA
-36 SASNAAFACVKNT
+36 SGGA
-49 APDGTVNF
+49 VNF
-57 AFACRFKRNFKFQ
+57 APASCFKRNFKFQ
-70 NADVRLN
+70 YAVAELNFMSVRD
-77 SIRGR
+77 
-82 NLKFYPTSAGFAACN
+82 LKFYPTSAGFAARN
-97 RASAGFA
+97 RASVGFA

-111 YSALRVRNRVRNI
+111 YSAPRVKNLERKSALNF
-124 EKKAA
+124 AAFA
-129 LNLAALVLNLKSAQI
+129 LNLKPAQI
-144 PSCAESKALNSV
+144 PSYAENRALNS
-156 NASAINSYGNSARN
+156 AKFSKTDPCENSTKN
-170 FRRNFILNFAE
+170 FKRNFILNFAE
-181 NSTHSSVNSASSL
+181 NFTRNSANSASSL
-194 SRASTVDEPNLS
+194 SRASIVNEPNLS
-206 SAKSLAD
+206 LAKSLAA
-213 AHTRRLKENFTEIIA
+213 AHTRRSKKNFTEVIA
-228 KGCGSAHTPQSFGL
+228 ICPSSAHTPQSFGL

-250 AKKSNSAQNSSSARS
+250 AKKSNSAENSSSARS
-265 LNSAQNFD
+265 LNFAQNFD
-273 FSQSS
+273 FAQSS
-278 NSTQSPAAA
+278 DSTQSPATA

-295 SNSTQS
+295 YTKSSNSAQS
-301 FGQNSNS
+301 FRQNSNS
-308 AQSRAQNPV
+308 AQSHAQNPV

-357 FLAASIFTY
+357 FLAASVFTY

-374 KFDRGTIRRGVFCGL
+374 KFDRGTIGRGVFCGL

-579 VMGYAFGEKLSALQ
+579 IMGYAFGEKLSALQ

-618 KDRACKKTD
+618 KNRAYEKAD
-627 RGN
+627 RGD

>member
-1 MKNSISELAENFNLK
+1 MKNSISELAENFNSK
-16 PTLNFIS
+16 SALNFIS

-28 CAKNTALN
+28 RAKNTAR
-36 SASNAAFACVKNT
+36 
-49 APDGTVNF
+49 GGMINF
-57 AFACRFKRNFKFQ
+57 APASRFKGNFKFKD
-70 NADVRLN
+70 AAAELN
-77 SIRGR
+77 FMSVR
-82 NLKFYPTSAGFAACN
+82 NLKFYPASAGFAARN
-97 RASAGFA
+97 RASASFA
-104 VHSLVAP
+104 AHSLVAL
-111 YSALRVRNRVRNI
+111 YSAPRVGNPER
-124 EKKAA
+124 KSALSSAA
-129 LNLAALVLNLKSAQI
+129 LSPNLKSAQI

-156 NASAINSYGNSARN
+156 NASAINPCENSAKN
-170 FRRNFILNFAE
+170 FKRNFILNFAE
-181 NSTHSSVNSASSL
+181 NFTCNGANSASSL
-194 SRASTVDEPNLS
+194 NRASVVDEPNLS
-206 SAKSLAD
+206 PAKSLAA
-213 AHTRRLKENFTEIIA
+213 AHTRCSKKNFTGVLA
-228 KGCGSAHTPQSFGL
+228 NDPGYANAPQGFGL
-242 KNFKARNF
+242 KNFKAWNF
-250 AKKSNSAQNSSSARS
+250 AKKSNSAENSSSARS
-265 LNSAQNFD
+265 LNFAQNFD
-273 FSQSS
+273 FAQSS
-278 NSTQSPAAA
+278 DSTQSPAAA

-295 SNSTQS
+295 CTQSSNSAQS
-301 FGQNSNS
+301 LGKNSNS
-308 AQSRAQNPV
+308 AQNRAQNPV

-398 TIALDYALSSTV
+398 TIALDYALTSTV

-447 LYFLSGAS
+447 LYFFSGAS

-508 AVFAPHAEFE
+508 AVFVPHAEFE

-523 LGNLIFSPSFDF
+523 LGNLIFSPGFDF

-541 TSIFATVAAFVIQ
+541 TSIFATVTAFVIQ

-579 VMGYAFGEKLSALQ
+579 IMGYAFGEKLSALQ

-618 KDRACKKTD
+618 KDRACKKAD
-627 RGN
+627 RGD

>member
-1 MKNSISELAENFNLK
+1 M
-16 PTLNFIS
+16 
-23 NQACE
+23 
-28 CAKNTALN
+28 
-36 SASNAAFACVKNT
+36 
-49 APDGTVNF
+49 
-57 AFACRFKRNFKFQ
+57 
-70 NADVRLN
+70 
-77 SIRGR
+77 
-82 NLKFYPTSAGFAACN
+82 KFYP
-97 RASAGFA
+97 ASVGFA

-111 YSALRVRNRVRNI
+111 YSAPRVRNI
-124 EKKAA
+124 EKKVA
-129 LNLAALVLNLKSAQI
+129 LNFAALVLNLKSAQI
-144 PSCAESKALNSV
+144 PNCTENKALNSV
-156 NASAINSYGNSARN
+156 NASAINPCENSAKNFKRN
-170 FRRNFILNFAE
+170 FMG
-181 NSTHSSVNSASSL
+181 NSTHSSANSESSL
-194 SRASTVDEPNLS
+194 NRASAVDEPNLS
-206 SAKSLAD
+206 PVKSLAA
-213 AHTRRLKENFTEIIA
+213 AHTRRSKKNFTDIIA
-228 KGCGSAHTPQSFGL
+228 KGHGFAQALQGFGL
-242 KNFKARNF
+242 KNFEARNF
-250 AKKSNSAQNSSSARS
+250 AKKSNSAENSSSARS
-265 LNSAQNFD
+265 LNFAQNFD
-273 FSQSS
+273 FAQSS
-278 NSTQSPAAA
+278 DSTQSPAAA

-295 SNSTQS
+295 CTQSSNSAQS

-308 AQSRAQNPV
+308 AQNPA

-374 KFDRGTIRRGVFCGL
+374 KFDRGTIGRGVFCGL

-455 GAVGFGI
+455 AVGFGI

-508 AVFAPHAEFE
+508 AVFTPHAEFE

-579 VMGYAFGEKLSALQ
+579 IMGYAFGEKLSALQ

-618 KDRACKKTD
+618 KNRAYEKAD
-627 RGN
+627 RGD

>member
-1 MKNSISELAENFNLK
+1 MR
-16 PTLNFIS
+16 
-23 NQACE
+23 E
-28 CAKNTALN
+28 CAN
-36 SASNAAFACVKNT
+36 NAARG
-49 APDGTVNF
+49 GTVNF
-57 AFACRFKRNFKFQ
+57 TPALCLKRNFKFQ
-70 NADVRLN
+70 DAAAELN
-77 SIRGR
+77 FMSVR
-82 NLKFYPTSAGFAACN
+82 NLKFYPTSV
-97 RASAGFA
+97 GFA
-104 VHSLVAP
+104 VHNLVAF
-111 YSALRVRNRVRNI
+111 YSASRVKNPGR
-124 EKKAA
+124 KSALSSAA
-129 LNLAALVLNLKSAQI
+129 LSSNLKSAQI
-144 PSCAESKALNSV
+144 PNCTENKALNSAKV
-156 NASAINSYGNSARN
+156 SAINLCENYARN
-170 FRRNFILNFAE
+170 FKRNFILNCAE
-181 NSTHSSVNSASSL
+181 NFTRNSANSASSL
-194 SRASTVDEPNLS
+194 SRASVVDEPNLS
-206 SAKSLAD
+206 PAKSLAT
-213 AHTRRLKENFTEIIA
+213 AHMRRSEKNFTDILA
-228 KGCGSAHTPQSFGL
+228 NDPASASAPQPQRSNYGAARSPGTPQNSNATQ
-242 KNFKARNF
+242 NF
-250 AKKSNSAQNSSSARS
+250 NSAKN
-265 LNSAQNFD
+265 LNST
-273 FSQSS
+273 QSS
-278 NSTQSPAAA
+278 NSA
-287 QNSASTQN
+287 
-295 SNSTQS
+295 QS

-374 KFDRGTIRRGVFCGL
+374 KFDRGTIGRGVFCGL

-523 LGNLIFSPSFDF
+523 LGNLIFSLNFDF

-579 VMGYAFGEKLSALQ
+579 IMGYAFGEKLSALQ

-618 KDRACKKTD
+618 KDRACEKAD
-627 RGN
+627 RGD

>member
-1 MKNSISELAENFNLK
+1 MS
-16 PTLNFIS
+16 
-23 NQACE
+23 
-28 CAKNTALN
+28 
-36 SASNAAFACVKNT
+36 V
-49 APDGTVNF
+49 
-57 AFACRFKRNFKFQ
+57 
-70 NADVRLN
+70 
-77 SIRGR
+77 R
-82 NLKFYPTSAGFAACN
+82 NLKFYPTSAGFAARN
-97 RASAGFA
+97 RASVSFA

-111 YSALRVRNRVRNI
+111 YSAPRVKNLER
-124 EKKAA
+124 KSALSSAA
-129 LNLAALVLNLKSAQI
+129 LALNLKSAQI
-144 PSCAESKALNSV
+144 PNCAENKALNFAKV
-156 NASAINSYGNSARN
+156 SAINPYENSARN
-170 FRRNFILNFAE
+170 FRRNFILNCAE
-181 NSTHSSVNSASSL
+181 NSTHSDANSASSL
-194 SRASTVDEPNLS
+194 NRASTVNDSNLS
-206 SAKSLAD
+206 SAKSLAA
-213 AHTRRLKENFTEIIA
+213 AHTRRLKKNFTEAIA
-228 KGCGSAHTPQSFGL
+228 NDPTSAHAPQSFRL
-242 KNFKARNF
+242 KNFKVRNF
-250 AKKSNSAQNSSSARS
+250 AKKSNLTQNSSSARS

-273 FSQSS
+273 FAQSS
-278 NSTQSPAAA
+278 NSTQSPVAA
-287 QNSASTQN
+287 QNSTSTQN
-295 SNSTQS
+295 YTQSSNSEQS
-301 FGQNSNS
+301 FGQNSSS
-308 AQSRAQNPV
+308 AQSRAQNPA

-374 KFDRGTIRRGVFCGL
+374 KFDRGTIGRGVFCGL

-579 VMGYAFGEKLSALQ
+579 IMGYAFGEKLSALQ

-618 KDRACKKTD
+618 KDRACEKAD
-627 RGN
+627 

>member
-1 MKNSISELAENFNLK
+1 MKNSILEPAENFNSE
-16 PTLNFIS
+16 PALNFIS
-23 NQACE
+23 DPVRE
-28 CAKNTALN
+28 RAKNTARGG
-36 SASNAAFACVKNT
+36 AA
-49 APDGTVNF
+49 NF
-57 AFACRFKRNFKFQ
+57 ASALRFKRNFKFQ
-70 NADVRLN
+70 DAVAELN
-77 SIRGR
+77 FIRGR
-82 NLKFYPTSAGFAACN
+82 NLKFYPASVGFAACDHTA
-97 RASAGFA
+97 RKFA
-104 VHSLVAP
+104 AT
-111 YSALRVRNRVRNI
+111 YSAPRVKNI
-124 EKKAA
+124 ERKPTLNSAALA
-129 LNLAALVLNLKSAQI
+129 LNLKPAQDM
-144 PSCAESKALNSV
+144 SRTETEALNS
-156 NASAINSYGNSARN
+156 AKSSKTDFCENSTKN
-170 FRRNFILNFAE
+170 FKGNFILNFIG
-181 NSTHSSVNSASSL
+181 NFTHSGANSASSL
-194 SRASTVDEPNLS
+194 SRASAANDPNFS
-206 SAKSLAD
+206 SVKSFA
-213 AHTRRLKENFTEIIA
+213 AIHTRRFKKIFTEA
-228 KGCGSAHTPQSFGL
+228 LASDPCSASAPQGFSYGA
-242 KNFKARNF
+242 ARNPGTPRNSNTTQNF
-250 AKKSNSAQNSSSARS
+250 NSAKN
-265 LNSAQNFD
+265 L
-273 FSQSS
+273 
-278 NSTQSPAAA
+278 NSTQI
-287 QNSASTQN
+287 
-295 SNSTQS
+295 SNSSQS

-308 AQSRAQNPV
+308 AQSHAQNPV
-317 PPSRLWDLGLLFV
+317 LPSRLWDLGLLFV

-366 LACLRFGV
+366 LACLRLGV
-374 KFDRGTIRRGVFCGL
+374 KFDRGTIGRGVFCGL

-436 AFGGAVVALLG
+436 AFGSAVVALLG

-579 VMGYAFGEKLSALQ
+579 IMGYAFGEKLSALQ

-618 KDRACKKTD
+618 KNRACEKAD
-627 RGN
+627 RGD

>member
-1 MKNSISELAENFNLK
+1 MKNSISELAENFNSK
-16 PTLNFIS
+16 SALNFIS

-36 SASNAAFACVKNT
+36 SASNVAFTCAKNIT
-49 APDGTVNF
+49 PDGTVNF

-70 NADVRLN
+70 NVDVRLN

-82 NLKFYPTSAGFAACN
+82 NLKFYPASVGFAACDHTARN
-97 RASAGFA
+97 LADCDFTA
-104 VHSLVAP
+104 L
-111 YSALRVRNRVRNI
+111 YSAPRVKNI
-124 EKKAA
+124 ERKPALNSAALA
-129 LNLAALVLNLKSAQI
+129 LNLKPAQI
-144 PSCAESKALNSV
+144 PSYAKNRALNSAKV
-156 NASAINSYGNSARN
+156 SAINPCENSARN
-170 FRRNFILNFAE
+170 FKRNFILNFAE
-181 NSTHSSVNSASSL
+181 NFTHSGANSASSL
-194 SRASTVDEPNLS
+194 SRASAANDPNFS
-206 SAKSLAD
+206 PAKSLA
-213 AHTRRLKENFTEIIA
+213 AAYTQRSEKNFTEVLA
-228 KGCGSAHTPQSFGL
+228 NDPCSANTPQSF
-242 KNFKARNF
+242 NY
-250 AKKSNSAQNSSSARS
+250 SS
-265 LNSAQNFD
+265 
-273 FSQSS
+273 
-278 NSTQSPAAA
+278 
-287 QNSASTQN
+287 
-295 SNSTQS
+295 
-301 FGQNSNS
+301 
-308 AQSRAQNPV
+308 AQNPV

-338 VPVQRALHS
+338 VPVQHALHS

-374 KFDRGTIRRGVFCGL
+374 KFDRGTIGRGVFCGL

-419 IVPFLMLAFFG
+419 IVPFLMLVFFG

-436 AFGGAVVALLG
+436 AFGGAVVALFG

-468 ISAFAYAL
+468 VSAFAYAL

-508 AVFAPHAEFE
+508 AVFTPHAQFE

-579 VMGYAFGEKLSALQ
+579 IMGYAFGEKLSALQ

-618 KDRACKKTD
+618 KNRACEKAD
-627 RGN
+627 RGD

>member
-1 MKNSISELAENFNLK
+1 MKNSISELAENFNSK
-16 PTLNFIS
+16 SVLNFIS

-28 CAKNTALN
+28 CAKNTARD
-36 SASNAAFACVKNT
+36 SAI
-49 APDGTVNF
+49 NF
-57 AFACRFKRNFKFQ
+57 ALASRFKRNFKFQ
-70 NADVRLN
+70 YAAAELN
-77 SIRGR
+77 FTSRR
-82 NLKFYPTSAGFAACN
+82 NLKFYPASAGFAVRN

-104 VHSLVAP
+104 ARNLVAL
-111 YSALRVRNRVRNI
+111 YSAPRVRNLER
-124 EKKAA
+124 KSALSSAA
-129 LNLAALVLNLKSAQI
+129 LSPNLKSAQI
-144 PSCAESKALNSV
+144 PSCVENKALNS
-156 NASAINSYGNSARN
+156 AKAPTINPCENSAKN
-170 FRRNFILNFAE
+170 FKRNFILNFIG
-181 NSTHSSVNSASSL
+181 NSTHSGANSSSLL
-194 SRASTVDEPNLS
+194 SRASAVDEPNLS
-206 SAKSLAD
+206 PAKSLAA
-213 AHTRRLKENFTEIIA
+213 AHTRRSKKNFTRVLA
-228 KGCGSAHTPQSFGL
+228 NDPS
-242 KNFKARNF
+242 
-250 AKKSNSAQNSSSARS
+250 
-265 LNSAQNFD
+265 
-273 FSQSS
+273 
-278 NSTQSPAAA
+278 
-287 QNSASTQN
+287 SASTPQPQGFSYGAARSPGAPQN
-295 SNSTQS
+295 SNITQNFNSAKNLNSTQS

-374 KFDRGTIRRGVFCGL
+374 KFDRGTIGRGVFCGL

-579 VMGYAFGEKLSALQ
+579 IMGYAFGEKLSALQ

-618 KDRACKKTD
+618 KDRACEKAD
-627 RGN
+627 RGD

>member
-1 MKNSISELAENFNLK
+1 MKNSILELAENFNSK
-16 PTLNFIS
+16 SALNFIS

-36 SASNAAFACVKNT
+36 SASNVAFTCAKNT
-49 APDGTVNF
+49 TPDGTVNF

-70 NADVRLN
+70 NVDVRLN

-82 NLKFYPTSAGFAACN
+82 NLKFASASTGFAARN
-97 RASAGFA
+97 RASVSFA

-111 YSALRVRNRVRNI
+111 YSAPRVKNPGRKSALNS
-124 EKKAA
+124 AALA
-129 LNLAALVLNLKSAQI
+129 LNLKPAQDM
-144 PSCAESKALNSV
+144 SRTETEALNS
-156 NASAINSYGNSARN
+156 AKSSKTDPCENSARN
-170 FRRNFILNFAE
+170 FKRNFIINFTK
-181 NSTHSSVNSASSL
+181 NSTHSGVNSAG
-194 SRASTVDEPNLS
+194 LS
-206 SAKSLAD
+206 SRISVANDPNFSPAKSLAD
-213 AHTRRLKENFTEIIA
+213 AHTRRSEKNFTESFA
-228 KGCGSAHTPQSFGL
+228 NDPCSASTPHSFNYG
-242 KNFKARNF
+242 A
-250 AKKSNSAQNSSSARS
+250 ARS
-265 LNSAQNFD
+265 LGAPQNYNATRNFNSAKNLN
-273 FSQSS
+273 STQSS
-278 NSTQSPAAA
+278 NSA
-287 QNSASTQN
+287 
-295 SNSTQS
+295 QS

-338 VPVQRALHS
+338 VPVQHALHS

-366 LACLRFGV
+366 LACLRLGV
-374 KFDRGTIRRGVFCGL
+374 KFDRGTIGRGVFCGL

-462 GERLTL
+462 GERLSL

-496 QFICVCVCALIA
+496 QFICVCACALIA
-508 AVFAPHAEFE
+508 AVFTPHAQFE

-523 LGNLIFSPSFDF
+523 VGNLIFSPSFDF

-579 VMGYAFGEKLSALQ
+579 IMGYAFGEKLSALQ

-618 KDRACKKTD
+618 KDRACEKAD
-627 RGN
+627 RGD

>member
-1 MKNSISELAENFNLK
+1 MKNSILELAENFNSK
-16 PTLNFIS
+16 SALNFIS

-36 SASNAAFACVKNT
+36 SASNVAFTCAKNT
-49 APDGTVNF
+49 TPDGTVNF

-70 NADVRLN
+70 NVDVRLN

-82 NLKFYPTSAGFAACN
+82 NLKFASASTGFAARN
-97 RASAGFA
+97 RASVSFA

-111 YSALRVRNRVRNI
+111 YSAPRVKNPGRKSALNS
-124 EKKAA
+124 AALA
-129 LNLAALVLNLKSAQI
+129 LNLKPAQDM
-144 PSCAESKALNSV
+144 SRTETEALNS
-156 NASAINSYGNSARN
+156 AKSSKTDPCENSARN
-170 FRRNFILNFAE
+170 FKRNFIINFTK
-181 NSTHSSVNSASSL
+181 NSTHSGVNSAG
-194 SRASTVDEPNLS
+194 LS
-206 SAKSLAD
+206 SRISVANDPNFSPAKSLAD
-213 AHTRRLKENFTEIIA
+213 AHTRRSEKNFTESFA
-228 KGCGSAHTPQSFGL
+228 NDPCSASTPHSFNYG
-242 KNFKARNF
+242 A
-250 AKKSNSAQNSSSARS
+250 ARS
-265 LNSAQNFD
+265 LGAPQNYNATRNFNSAKNLN
-273 FSQSS
+273 STQSS
-278 NSTQSPAAA
+278 NSA
-287 QNSASTQN
+287 
-295 SNSTQS
+295 QS

-338 VPVQRALHS
+338 VPVQHALHS

-374 KFDRGTIRRGVFCGL
+374 KFDRGTIGRGVFCGL

-462 GERLTL
+462 GERLSL

-508 AVFAPHAEFE
+508 AVFVPHAEFE

-523 LGNLIFSPSFDF
+523 LGNLIFSPNFDF

-579 VMGYAFGEKLSALQ
+579 IMGYAFGEKLSALQ

-618 KDRACKKTD
+618 KDRACEKAD
-627 RGN
+627 RGD

>member
-1 MKNSISELAENFNLK
+1 MKNSISGPTENFNSK
-16 PTLNFIS
+16 SALNFIS
-23 NQACE
+23 DPVRKR
-28 CAKNTALN
+28 AKNTALN

-49 APDGTVNF
+49 ARDGAANF
-57 AFACRFKRNFKFQ
+57 APALRFKRNFKFQ
-70 NADVRLN
+70 DAAAELN
-77 SIRGR
+77 FMSVR
-82 NLKFYPTSAGFAACN
+82 NLKFYPTSAGFAMRN
-97 RASAGFA
+97 RASVGFA

-111 YSALRVRNRVRNI
+111 YSAPRVKNPER
-124 EKKAA
+124 KST
-129 LNLAALVLNLKSAQI
+129 LNFATLSPNLKSAQI
-144 PSCAESKALNSV
+144 PSCAENKALNS
-156 NASAINSYGNSARN
+156 AKAPTINPCENSARN
-170 FRRNFILNFAE
+170 FKRNFILNFAE
-181 NSTHSSVNSASSL
+181 NFTCNGANSASPL
-194 SRASTVDEPNLS
+194 SRASVANDPNLIP
-206 SAKSLAD
+206 AKSLAD
-213 AHTRRLKENFTEIIA
+213 ANTRRSKKNFTEVLA
-228 KGCGSAHTPQSFGL
+228 NDPSGASMPHSFNYGAARNPGTPQNSNTTQ
-242 KNFKARNF
+242 NF
-250 AKKSNSAQNSSSARS
+250 NSAKN
-265 LNSAQNFD
+265 LNST
-273 FSQSS
+273 QSS
-278 NSTQSPAAA
+278 NSA
-287 QNSASTQN
+287 
-295 SNSTQS
+295 QS
-301 FGQNSNS
+301 FGQNSSS
-308 AQSRAQNPV
+308 AQSHAQNPV

-374 KFDRGTIRRGVFCGL
+374 KFDRGTIGRGVFCGL

-455 GAVGFGI
+455 AVGFGI

-468 ISAFAYAL
+468 VSAFAYAL

-518 GEIKV
+518 GEIRV

-579 VMGYAFGEKLSALQ
+579 IMGYAFGEELSALQ

-618 KDRACKKTD
+618 KDRACEKAD
-627 RGN
+627 RGD

>member
-1 MKNSISELAENFNLK
+1 MKNSISELAENFDSK
-16 PTLNFIS
+16 SALNFIS
-23 NQACE
+23 NRVHE
-28 CAKNTALN
+28 CANNTARGG
-36 SASNAAFACVKNT
+36 A
-49 APDGTVNF
+49 VNF
-57 AFACRFKRNFKFQ
+57 APASRFKRNFKFKD
-70 NADVRLN
+70 AAAELN
-77 SIRGR
+77 FMSVR
-82 NLKFYPTSAGFAACN
+82 NLKFYPASVGFAARN
-97 RASAGFA
+97 RTSVGFA
-104 VHSLVAP
+104 VHNLVAL
-111 YSALRVRNRVRNI
+111 YSAPRVRNI
-124 EKKAA
+124 ERKSALNSAA
-129 LNLAALVLNLKSAQI
+129 LALNLKSAQI
-144 PSCAESKALNSV
+144 PSCAENKALNPAKS
-156 NASAINSYGNSARN
+156 SKTDPCENSAKN
-170 FRRNFILNFAE
+170 FKRNFILNFIG
-181 NSTHSSVNSASSL
+181 NSTHSGANSASSL
-194 SRASTVDEPNLS
+194 NRASVVDEPNLS
-206 SAKSLAD
+206 PAKSLAA
-213 AHTRRLKENFTEIIA
+213 AHTRRSKKNFTEVIA
-228 KGCGSAHTPQSFGL
+228 SDHGSAHTPQSFGL
-242 KNFKARNF
+242 KNFKVRNF

-273 FSQSS
+273 FAQSS

-295 SNSTQS
+295 YTKSSNSAQS

-308 AQSRAQNPV
+308 AQNPA

-374 KFDRGTIRRGVFCGL
+374 KFDRGTIGRGVFCGL

-447 LYFLSGAS
+447 LYFLSGAN

-482 VCARKSNL
+482 VCARKSNI

-496 QFICVCVCALIA
+496 QFLCVCICALIA
-508 AVFAPHAEFE
+508 AVFTPHAEFE
-518 GEIKV
+518 GEIRV

-579 VMGYAFGEKLSALQ
+579 IMGYAFGEKLSALQ

-605 LSELGGL
+605 LSELGGI

-618 KDRACKKTD
+618 KDRACEKAD
-627 RGN
+627 RGD

>member
-1 MKNSISELAENFNLK
+1 M
-16 PTLNFIS
+16 P
-23 NQACE
+23 
-28 CAKNTALN
+28 
-36 SASNAAFACVKNT
+36 
-49 APDGTVNF
+49 
-57 AFACRFKRNFKFQ
+57 
-70 NADVRLN
+70 
-77 SIRGR
+77 
-82 NLKFYPTSAGFAACN
+82 
-97 RASAGFA
+97 
-104 VHSLVAP
+104 H
-111 YSALRVRNRVRNI
+111 
-124 EKKAA
+124 
-129 LNLAALVLNLKSAQI
+129 
-144 PSCAESKALNSV
+144 
-156 NASAINSYGNSARN
+156 
-170 FRRNFILNFAE
+170 
-181 NSTHSSVNSASSL
+181 
-194 SRASTVDEPNLS
+194 
-206 SAKSLAD
+206 
-213 AHTRRLKENFTEIIA
+213 
-228 KGCGSAHTPQSFGL
+228 SFGL
-242 KNFKARNF
+242 NSTRSSNPTNNSDSAKN
-250 AKKSNSAQNSSSARS
+250 
-265 LNSAQNFD
+265 
-273 FSQSS
+273 S
-278 NSTQSPAAA
+278 NSTQ
-287 QNSASTQN
+287 NSDSA
-295 SNSTQS
+295 QS

-308 AQSRAQNPV
+308 MQSHAQNPV

-374 KFDRGTIRRGVFCGL
+374 KFDRDTIGRGVFCGL

-419 IVPFLMLAFFG
+419 IVPFLMLVFFG

-508 AVFAPHAEFE
+508 AVFTPHAEFE

-523 LGNLIFSPSFDF
+523 LGNLIFSLSFDF

-579 VMGYAFGEKLSALQ
+579 IMGYAFGEKLSALQ

-618 KDRACKKTD
+618 KDRACEKAD
-627 RGN
+627 RGD

>member
-1 MKNSISELAENFNLK
+1 MKNSISELAENFNSK
-16 PTLNFIS
+16 SALNFIS
-23 NQACE
+23 NQTC
-28 CAKNTALN
+28 KR
-36 SASNAAFACVKNT
+36 VKDT
-49 APDGTVNF
+49 APGGVINF
-57 AFACRFKRNFKFQ
+57 APASRFKRNFKFKD
-70 NADVRLN
+70 ATAELN
-77 SIRGR
+77 FISVR
-82 NLKFYPTSAGFAACN
+82 NLKFYPTSAGFAARN
-97 RASAGFA
+97 RASVGFA

-111 YSALRVRNRVRNI
+111 YSAPRVRNI
-124 EKKAA
+124 EKKVT
-129 LNLAALVLNLKSAQI
+129 LNFAALVPNLNSAQI
-144 PSCAESKALNSV
+144 LNCAENKALNS
-156 NASAINSYGNSARN
+156 AKAPTINPCENSARN
-170 FRRNFILNFAE
+170 FKRNFILNCAE
-181 NSTHSSVNSASSL
+181 NSTHSGANSTSSL
-194 SRASTVDEPNLS
+194 SRASVVDDPNLS
-206 SAKSLAD
+206 SAKSHVA
-213 AHTRRLKENFTEIIA
+213 AHMRRSKKNFTDIIA
-228 KGCGSAHTPQSFGL
+228 KGHGFAQALQGFGL
-242 KNFKARNF
+242 KNFEARNF
-250 AKKSNSAQNSSSARS
+250 AKKSNSAENSSSARS

-273 FSQSS
+273 FAQSS

-287 QNSASTQN
+287 QNSAFTQS
-295 SNSTQS
+295 SNSAQG
-301 FGQNSNS
+301 FGQNSSS
-308 AQSRAQNPV
+308 AQSRAQNSV

-374 KFDRGTIRRGVFCGL
+374 KFDRGTIGRGVFCGL

-436 AFGGAVVALLG
+436 AFGGAATALLG

-468 ISAFAYAL
+468 VSAFAYAL

-508 AVFAPHAEFE
+508 AVFTPHAEFE

-579 VMGYAFGEKLSALQ
+579 IMGYAFGEKLSALQ
-593 ILGAALILAGIL
+593 ILGATLILAGIL
-605 LSELGGL
+605 LSELGWL

-618 KDRACKKTD
+618 KDRACEKAD
-627 RGN
+627 RGD

>member
-1 MKNSISELAENFNLK
+1 MKNSISKLAENFNSK
-16 PTLNFIS
+16 FALNFIS
-23 NQACE
+23 NRVRE
-28 CAKNTALN
+28 CANNTARGG
-36 SASNAAFACVKNT
+36 ASCFAP
-49 APDGTVNF
+49 AP
-57 AFACRFKRNFKFQ
+57 RLKRNFKFQ
-70 NADVRLN
+70 DSAAELN
-77 SIRGR
+77 FIRER
-82 NLKFYPTSAGFAACN
+82 NLKFYPASAGFAARN
-97 RASAGFA
+97 RASVGFA

-111 YSALRVRNRVRNI
+111 YYALRVKNLER
-124 EKKAA
+124 KSALSSAA
-129 LNLAALVLNLKSAQI
+129 LSPNLKSAQI
-144 PSCAESKALNSV
+144 PNCAENKALNFAKVSI
-156 NASAINSYGNSARN
+156 INPCENSAKN
-170 FRRNFILNFAE
+170 FKRNFILNFAE
-181 NSTHSSVNSASSL
+181 NFTRNGANSASLL
-194 SRASTVDEPNLS
+194 SRASVVDEPNLS
-206 SAKSLAD
+206 PAKNLAD
-213 AHTRRLKENFTEIIA
+213 AHTRRSKKNFTGVLVNDPVSTHA
-228 KGCGSAHTPQSFGL
+228 PQSFGL

-250 AKKSNSAQNSSSARS
+250 AEKSNSAENSSSARS
-265 LNSAQNFD
+265 LNFAQNFD
-273 FSQSS
+273 FAQSS
-278 NSTQSPAAA
+278 NSMQSPAAA

-295 SNSTQS
+295 CTQSSNSAQS
-301 FGQNSNS
+301 LGQNSNS
-308 AQSRAQNPV
+308 AQNPA

-374 KFDRGTIRRGVFCGL
+374 KFDRGTIGRGVFCGL

-468 ISAFAYAL
+468 VSAFAYAL

-508 AVFAPHAEFE
+508 AVFTPHAEFE

-579 VMGYAFGEKLSALQ
+579 IMGYAFGEKLSALQ

-618 KDRACKKTD
+618 KDRACKKAD
-627 RGN
+627 RGD

>member
-1 MKNSISELAENFNLK
+1 MKNSISELAENFNSK
-16 PTLNFIS
+16 SALNFIS

-28 CAKNTALN
+28 CAKNTARGG
-36 SASNAAFACVKNT
+36 AI
-49 APDGTVNF
+49 NF
-57 AFACRFKRNFKFQ
+57 APAPRLKRNFTFQ
-70 NADVRLN
+70 DAAAELN
-77 SIRGR
+77 FISRR
-82 NLKFYPTSAGFAACN
+82 NLKFYPTSAGFAVRN
-97 RASAGFA
+97 RASVGFA

-111 YSALRVRNRVRNI
+111 YSAPRVKNPGR
-124 EKKAA
+124 KST
-129 LNLAALVLNLKSAQI
+129 LNFAALVPNLNSAQI
-144 PSCAESKALNSV
+144 LNCAENKALNS
-156 NASAINSYGNSARN
+156 AKAPTINPCENSARN
-170 FRRNFILNFAE
+170 FKRNFILNCAE
-181 NSTHSSVNSASSL
+181 NFTCNGANSASSL
-194 SRASTVDEPNLS
+194 NRASAANDPNLS
-206 SAKSLAD
+206 LAKSLA
-213 AHTRRLKENFTEIIA
+213 AAYTQRSEKNFTEA
-228 KGCGSAHTPQSFGL
+228 LANDPCSASTPQSFNYGAARSPGTPQNSNATQ
-242 KNFKARNF
+242 NF
-250 AKKSNSAQNSSSARS
+250 NSAKN
-265 LNSAQNFD
+265 LNST
-273 FSQSS
+273 QSS
-278 NSTQSPAAA
+278 NSTN
-287 QNSASTQN
+287 NSDSRKN

-308 AQSRAQNPV
+308 AQSRAQNPA

-366 LACLRFGV
+366 LTCLRFGV
-374 KFDRGTIRRGVFCGL
+374 KFDRGTIERGVFCGL

-398 TIALDYALSSTV
+398 TIALNYALSSTV

-462 GERLTL
+462 GERLSL

-508 AVFAPHAEFE
+508 AVFVPHAEFE

-579 VMGYAFGEKLSALQ
+579 IMGYAFGEKLSALQ

-618 KDRACKKTD
+618 KDRAYEKAD
-627 RGN
+627 RGD

>member
-1 MKNSISELAENFNLK
+1 MKNSIPELAENFNSK
-16 PTLNFIS
+16 SALNFIS

-28 CAKNTALN
+28 RAKNTA
-36 SASNAAFACVKNT
+36 SGGAI
-49 APDGTVNF
+49 NF
-57 AFACRFKRNFKFQ
+57 APAPCLKRNFKFQ
-70 NADVRLN
+70 DTAAELN
-77 SIRGR
+77 FTSRR
-82 NLKFYPTSAGFAACN
+82 NLKFYP
-97 RASAGFA
+97 ASAGFA
-104 VHSLVAP
+104 VRNRASVGFAVCSLVAP
-111 YSALRVRNRVRNI
+111 YSAPRVRNLERKSALNF
-124 EKKAA
+124 AA
-129 LNLAALVLNLKSAQI
+129 LSPNLKSAQI
-144 PSCAESKALNSV
+144 PGYAENKALNS
-156 NASAINSYGNSARN
+156 AKSYKTDPCENSARN
-170 FRRNFILNFAE
+170 FKRNFILNFTKT
-181 NSTHSSVNSASSL
+181 STHSGANSESSL
-194 SRASTVDEPNLS
+194 NRASAVDEPNLS
-206 SAKSLAD
+206 PAKSLAA
-213 AHTRRLKENFTEIIA
+213 AHTQRLKKNFTGVLA
-228 KGCGSAHTPQSFGL
+228 NDPGYANAPQSFGL

-250 AKKSNSAQNSSSARS
+250 AKKSNSAENSSSARS

-273 FSQSS
+273 FAQSS

-295 SNSTQS
+295 CTQSSNSAQS
-301 FGQNSNS
+301 FGQNSSS
-308 AQSRAQNPV
+308 AQSRAQNPA

-374 KFDRGTIRRGVFCGL
+374 KFDRGTIGRGVFCGL

-430 KKVGAS
+430 KNVGAS

-508 AVFAPHAEFE
+508 AVFVPHAEFE
-518 GEIKV
+518 
-523 LGNLIFSPSFDF
+523 
-535 VFALVL
+535 A
-541 TSIFATVAAFVIQ
+541 
-554 TMAQNRGVSEIK
+554 R
-566 TVLIFAL
+566 
-573 EPVSAG
+573 
-579 VMGYAFGEKLSALQ
+579 
-593 ILGAALILAGIL
+593 
-605 LSELGGL
+605 
-612 LGAKFA
+612 
-618 KDRACKKTD
+618 
-627 RGN
+627 

>member
-1 MKNSISELAENFNLK
+1 MKNSISELAENFNSK
-16 PTLNFIS
+16 SALNFIS

-28 CAKNTALN
+28 CAKNTTSGGA
-36 SASNAAFACVKNT
+36 
-49 APDGTVNF
+49 VNF
-57 AFACRFKRNFKFQ
+57 APAPYLKRNFKFQ
-70 NADVRLN
+70 DAAAELN
-77 SIRGR
+77 FIRER
-82 NLKFYPTSAGFAACN
+82 NLKFYPASAGFVARN
-97 RASAGFA
+97 RASVGFA
-104 VHSLVAP
+104 VHSLVAL
-111 YSALRVRNRVRNI
+111 YSAPHVKNI
-124 EKKAA
+124 ERKSALNFAALA
-129 LNLAALVLNLKSAQI
+129 LNLNPAQDM
-144 PSCAESKALNSV
+144 SRTENKALNS
-156 NASAINSYGNSARN
+156 AKSPETDPCENSTKN
-170 FRRNFILNFAE
+170 FKRNFILNFAE
-181 NSTHSSVNSASSL
+181 NFTHSGANSVSPL
-194 SRASTVDEPNLS
+194 SRASAANDLNLIL
-206 SAKSLAD
+206 AKSLAG
-213 AHTRRLKENFTEIIA
+213 AHTRHLKENFTEIIA
-228 KGCGSAHTPQSFGL
+228 KGHGSAHAPQGFNYGSALSHGAPQNSNTTQ
-242 KNFKARNF
+242 NF
-250 AKKSNSAQNSSSARS
+250 NSAKN
-265 LNSAQNFD
+265 LNSTK
-273 FSQSS
+273 S
-278 NSTQSPAAA
+278 
-287 QNSASTQN
+287 

-308 AQSRAQNPV
+308 VQSRAQNPV

-374 KFDRGTIRRGVFCGL
+374 KFDRGTIGRGVLCGL

-455 GAVGFGI
+455 AVGFGI

-579 VMGYAFGEKLSALQ
+579 IMGYAFGEKLGALQ

-618 KDRACKKTD
+618 KDRACEKAD
-627 RGN
+627 RGD